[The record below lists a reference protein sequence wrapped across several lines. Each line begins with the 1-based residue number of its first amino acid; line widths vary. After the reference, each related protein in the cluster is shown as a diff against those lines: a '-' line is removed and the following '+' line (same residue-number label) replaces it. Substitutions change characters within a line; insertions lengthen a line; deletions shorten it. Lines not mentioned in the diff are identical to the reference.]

1 MWERPEDV
9 MLPELFLRRQFLAK
23 LSSIR
28 SIAKEVAVAKE
39 EVEVLPS
46 VSRRGSLSSLRPG
59 SPKGFNLPGKSLR
72 GLPLKPVQLPP
83 PRDVQEPAEEEE
95 AVIGVLQE
103 AMDDASASGSA
114 SPEPMLFAREAARTT
129 GARVVAPDSSPGS
142 IRLETS
148 FCASNPPRVAGS
160 GILRLSEQPDSS
172 PESVRFAASPSPS
185 FGQTGKLSLRGSH
198 RFAGLCAVEEVQSA
212 LTDAERCLAAFEEE
226 RRLQMRTLQRKRSRN
241 KLQRDSP
248 KNASRVDFA
257 TTINA
262 AGVSG
267 LSSFSRLDGEGLWQ
281 NQQVRSMNRT
291 SRF

>member
-1 MWERPEDV
+1 MYFFLKLTFSCLDARMFGPSYYHLRSAGFVDV
-9 MLPELFLRRQFLAK
+9 FALKPK
-23 LSSIR
+23 LSR
-28 SIAKEVAVAKE
+28 KQV
-39 EVEVLPS
+39 
-46 VSRRGSLSSLRPG
+46 GSTL
-59 SPKGFNLPGKSLR
+59 
-72 GLPLKPVQLPP
+72 Q
-83 PRDVQEPAEEEE
+83 

-103 AMDDASASGSA
+103 AMDDASGSA

-148 FCASNPPRVAGS
+148 FCASNPARGAGS
-160 GILRLSEQPDSS
+160 GILRLTEQPDSS
-172 PESVRFAASPSPS
+172 PESVRFPASPSPS
-185 FGQTGKLSLRGSH
+185 FGQTGKLSMRGSH
-198 RFAGLCAVEEVQSA
+198 RFAGLCAFDEVQSA

-248 KNASRVDFA
+248 KNASRDVDFA
-257 TTINA
+257 TTTQ
-262 AGVSG
+262 AGLAG

-281 NQQVRSMNRT
+281 GQQVKSMNRT